1 MSITFYKSMF
11 ALLKLSNSTEI
22 TGTTLKNSIHFKDT
36 DNPWQS
42 GLQCRNYQ
50 HSIICVNVKFYN
62 QVYNLLLIHVCTI
75 KVFQFYRNRW
85 RLWSLSLD
93 ICISPLCWV

>member
-1 MSITFYKSMF
+1 MF

-36 DNPWQS
+36 DNPWRS

-50 HSIICVNVKFYN
+50 HSI
-62 QVYNLLLIHVCTI
+62 
-75 KVFQFYRNRW
+75 
-85 RLWSLSLD
+85 
-93 ICISPLCWV
+93 